1 MRKVHR
7 PKHQQKTRFN
17 WSWII
22 IGLCCLVIIYICGYF
37 AIKLNQ
43 EHNTAATQI
52 SSIHKKVIVVN
63 DTPKDNDNTISSSS
77 LAASSS
83 SVSQI
88 RQLPDLKTASV
99 CACLL
104 VAPNWFKTN
113 QITFNQNGQTGY
125 MKDTNG
131 NTAEI
136 QENGNNNLTITLLP
150 HGVKGEVR
158 QVSADEL
165 YNDYYNT
172 PLKQSQVN
180 SFASHVN

>member
-1 MRKVHR
+1 MHR
-7 PKHQQKTRFN
+7 PKHQKKSRFN
-17 WSWII
+17 WPWII
-22 IGLCCLVIIYICGYF
+22 IGLCSLVIIYVCGYF
-37 AIKLNQ
+37 VVKLNQ
-43 EHNTAATQI
+43 EHDTAATQI
-52 SSIHKKVIVVN
+52 SSIHKKVVVIN
-63 DTPKDNDNTISSSS
+63 DAPKNNNNTISSSS
-77 LAASSS
+77 SFASSS
-83 SVSQI
+83 SISQI
-88 RQLPDLKTASV
+88 GQLPDLKTASV

-136 QENGNNNLTITLLP
+136 QENGNNNLTITLFP
-150 HGVKGEVR
+150 HGVKGEVW

-172 PLKQSQVN
+172 PLKQNQVN
-180 SFASHVN
+180 NFTSRVN